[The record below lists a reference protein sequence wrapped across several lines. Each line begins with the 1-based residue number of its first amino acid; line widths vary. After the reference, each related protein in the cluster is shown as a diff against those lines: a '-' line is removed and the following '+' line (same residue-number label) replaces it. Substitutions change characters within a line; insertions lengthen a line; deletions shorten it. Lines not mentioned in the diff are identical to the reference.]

1 VYKSEHSRIRGIKD
15 NAGLLLASSG
25 ICIGLVSRGLVEAWS
40 TKPGLKF
47 PGVIAITS
55 LGVGVAFALRVTSI
69 VSYSRLDTAFL
80 RKGSVLAMP
89 SDECAASLVATRH
102 EVAASIEERT
112 RRNSMSYKVAQV
124 LTTVSIIIVL
134 FIMLTMLGDV

>member
-1 VYKSEHSRIRGIKD
+1 
-15 NAGLLLASSG
+15 
-25 ICIGLVSRGLVEAWS
+25 VEAWS